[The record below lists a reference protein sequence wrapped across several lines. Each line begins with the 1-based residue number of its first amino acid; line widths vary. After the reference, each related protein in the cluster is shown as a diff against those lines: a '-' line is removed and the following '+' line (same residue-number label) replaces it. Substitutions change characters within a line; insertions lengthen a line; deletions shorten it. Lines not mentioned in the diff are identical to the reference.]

1 METDEFY
8 KFLGYTVAVIFFI
21 YLISKAFSLNVRV
34 IEGMTSSSSSSSSS
48 SIKNNKDSGKETGDK
63 KDNLKK
69 MEDGNDSVKK
79 KLLGEK
85 DEYKDV
91 LSAAYNH
98 QLYSI
103 IELSARI
110 GTKQDTST
118 TDMPDQATIDSFNK
132 LKSMKDYLDI
142 VEFAYNQMVELK

>member
-1 METDEFY
+1 MEADEFY
-8 KFLGYTVAVIFFI
+8 KFIGYAVAVIFFI

-34 IEGMTSSSSSSSSS
+34 IEGMTSSSSSSSSKS
-48 SIKNNKDSGKETGDK
+48 DIKNNKDSGEK

-79 KLLGEK
+79 TLLDEK

-103 IELSARI
+103 IELSAQI
-110 GTKQDTST
+110 GTKQDNSK

-142 VEFAYNQMVELK
+142 LEFSYNQMDELK